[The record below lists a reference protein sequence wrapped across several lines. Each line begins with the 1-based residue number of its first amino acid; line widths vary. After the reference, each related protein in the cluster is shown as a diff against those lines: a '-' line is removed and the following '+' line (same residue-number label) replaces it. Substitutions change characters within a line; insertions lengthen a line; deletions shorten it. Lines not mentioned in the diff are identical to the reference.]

1 MKKFKNSNNKVVF
14 NFGGSNPSILS
25 TTSSNS
31 GSSNFSFPITS
42 KNKNKMGFIFNSNL
56 NNIES
61 NNTESKSNTISNS
74 NTNNSNNNSNNINSI
89 INNPGFIFSGS
100 SSCSEINF
108 NNINNNIN
116 KNMFAFS
123 SSSNISYNSSNN
135 NNDLYKDSINK
146 AKNLIINNN
155 SIEEFEN
162 SINEINLDLEE
173 LNLDKNF
180 DILTYAIEN
189 DSSNEFI
196 EYLLQKVSY
205 NTLNYSITENGIIKT
220 PLISTL
226 SKNNFKLADF
236 FFKNGNLNIND
247 ESNTKILDILFQQNK
262 LNNKNLRYILNRG
275 FDIENINED
284 FIIELLKV
292 PNNFVEIIFSHY
304 IFNNNFILDILKN
317 NYKEKR
323 GLSRQEL
330 NEKIGNEYNKFTI
343 KDKFYQIAIENK
355 NYKNIETL
363 FNYDKN
369 SFDIQLYNI
378 LHYDILDIAVKSNNI
393 KFVKQLLN
401 FKFFT
406 FKNVCSE
413 KLFQEANRNN
423 NIDILKLLIQA
434 SIDKSLDI
442 KKSIVNDKKIS
453 SYIIEDDEYQP
464 IYLNIPDING
474 NYPLFQAVYYNKPDI
489 LEYLLNCG
497 ANINIKNLNGNTLL
511 SLAIHNNQYNI
522 VKCLLIHHV
531 NYKERDS
538 SNNYQLINAIHK
550 NSFDIVRLLVTYGIQ
565 NNIDMNIIDTNG
577 NTPITLAYQRGYHRI
592 FQFLIKCLDINK
604 SDSNGNTVLYYSIMK
619 EDIYTIKTLID
630 LGADINHKNK
640 IGNSLLDI

>member
-1 MKKFKNSNNKVVF
+1 
-14 NFGGSNPSILS
+14 
-25 TTSSNS
+25 
-31 GSSNFSFPITS
+31 
-42 KNKNKMGFIFNSNL
+42 
-56 NNIES
+56 
-61 NNTESKSNTISNS
+61 
-74 NTNNSNNNSNNINSI
+74 
-89 INNPGFIFSGS
+89 
-100 SSCSEINF
+100 
-108 NNINNNIN
+108 
-116 KNMFAFS
+116 MFAFS

-453 SYIIEDDEYQP
+453 S
-464 IYLNIPDING
+464 
-474 NYPLFQAVYYNKPDI
+474 
-489 LEYLLNCG
+489 
-497 ANINIKNLNGNTLL
+497 
-511 SLAIHNNQYNI
+511 
-522 VKCLLIHHV
+522 
-531 NYKERDS
+531 
-538 SNNYQLINAIHK
+538 
-550 NSFDIVRLLVTYGIQ
+550 
-565 NNIDMNIIDTNG
+565 
-577 NTPITLAYQRGYHRI
+577 
-592 FQFLIKCLDINK
+592 
-604 SDSNGNTVLYYSIMK
+604 
-619 EDIYTIKTLID
+619 
-630 LGADINHKNK
+630 
-640 IGNSLLDI
+640 